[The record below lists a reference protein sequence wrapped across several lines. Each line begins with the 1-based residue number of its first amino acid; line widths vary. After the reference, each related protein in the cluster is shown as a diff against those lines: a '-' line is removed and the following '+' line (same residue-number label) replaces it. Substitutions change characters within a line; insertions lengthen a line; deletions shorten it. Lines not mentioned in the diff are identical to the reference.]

1 MGHTVVQIS
10 ISLPPSQTPVY
21 ITKPQIH
28 SVPFSVAV
36 AGSHCAYLYR
46 DGQAELTSMAGYLR
60 WSFIHP
66 QSYPTQY

>member
-1 MGHTVVQIS
+1 MKVHKFIAEPHGPYGGANLHFFT
-10 ISLPPSQTPVY
+10 PSQTPVY

-60 WSFIHP
+60 
-66 QSYPTQY
+66 